1 MTLPTHRSHKSDFT
15 HFALLTGALVSLSFV
30 ACNPTPGA
38 SATATLQLAP
48 SARTF
53 TTGTGWNVELTE
65 AVLVPD
71 ALYVYAPSGDTM
83 AALEEAL
90 WPVTM
95 PVAQAHGGHDPFGS
109 RSVRLEWLGPE
120 SLSLLG
126 DSAIEVGFMDGT
138 VGSTSDVTLA
148 FAALTGEL
156 ASPSGASHAH
166 HAWVRGTATKTG
178 ETIAFAGG
186 LDFGSGG
193 TEGIIETI
201 HVSPS
206 IAREGTQTLHVDTAA
221 WLDLCHFDRLPG
233 TGTEERVI
241 EPLNQV
247 GVGFGLGLRNA
258 TSYSLAYVP
267 NAETNP

>member
-1 MTLPTHRSHKSDFT
+1 MTLPTHPSRKRDFT

-53 TTGTGWNVELTE
+53 TTSTGWNVTLTE

-83 AALEEAL
+83 AALDEAL

-95 PVAQAHGGHDPFGS
+95 PVAHAHGGHDPFGS

-126 DSAIEVGFMDGT
+126 DSTIDVGFMDGT

-148 FAALTGEL
+148 FAALAGEL
-156 ASPSGASHAH
+156 ANPSSASHAH
-166 HAWVRGTATKTG
+166 HAWVRGTASKAG

-186 LDFGSGG
+186 LDFGTGG

-206 IAREGTQTLHVDTAA
+206 ITRVGTQTLHIDTAA

-233 TGTEERVI
+233 TGSGERVI

-247 GVGFGLGLRNA
+247 GVALNLGLRNA
-258 TSYSLAYVP
+258 TSYSVTYAP
-267 NAETNP
+267 APEMNP